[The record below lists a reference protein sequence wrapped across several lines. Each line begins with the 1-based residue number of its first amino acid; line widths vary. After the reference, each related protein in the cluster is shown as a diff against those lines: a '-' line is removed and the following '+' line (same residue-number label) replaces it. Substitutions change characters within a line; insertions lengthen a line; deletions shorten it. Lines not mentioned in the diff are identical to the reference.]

1 MLFATQPDLFIKHLD
16 LTFFLR
22 LNDADHSR
30 LNYLELRHQWSQMDL
45 ALQVQFNDGRSL
57 SQYGLY
63 PDRSVVQ
70 AVLSYHFR

>member
-1 MLFATQPDLFIKHLD
+1 MLFATLPDLFVEHLD

-30 LNYLELRHQWSQMDL
+30 LNYLELRHHWSQVDL

-57 SQYGLY
+57 SQYGLH
-63 PDRSVVQ
+63 PDRSLVQ
-70 AVLSYHFR
+70 AMVSYQFR